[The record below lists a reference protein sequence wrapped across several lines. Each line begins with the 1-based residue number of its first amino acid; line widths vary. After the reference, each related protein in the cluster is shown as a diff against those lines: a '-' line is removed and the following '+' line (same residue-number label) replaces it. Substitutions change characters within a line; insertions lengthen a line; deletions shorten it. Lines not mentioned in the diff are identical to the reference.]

1 MQPYFFPH
9 FGHFALIAATDRW
22 VVFDITQYTPKTW
35 MSRNRILHPVN
46 GWQYVN
52 VPLNAAS
59 MSIRTCEAR
68 VLDRIA
74 AGDRV
79 LRQISHY
86 RKRAPYYSSVLG
98 LIDDAFQNARD
109 ESLVALNVSA
119 LVSICTYLGLSFN
132 YQICSEMDLDIPSEI
147 GPGGWAPMI
156 ASRMGAGK
164 YINPVG
170 GKKLFDP
177 TQFEA
182 MGIALGF
189 LEVELFEYATPG
201 YTFEPGLS
209 IIDVMMWNSPD
220 RIRNALQSLS
230 AVSWCVC

>member
-35 MSRNRILHPVN
+35 MSRNRILHPVK

-52 VPLNAAS
+52 VPLNSAS
-59 MSIRTCEAR
+59 MSIKTCEAR
-68 VLDRIA
+68 VLDRVA
-74 AGDRV
+74 AGDRL

-86 RKRAPYYSSVLG
+86 HKRAPYFSSVVG
-98 LIDDAFQNARD
+98 LIYDAFQNARD

-119 LVSICTYLGLSFN
+119 LVSTCLYLGLSFD
-132 YQICSEMDLDIPSEI
+132 YQICSEMDIEIPSEI
-147 GPGGWAPMI
+147 GPGDWAPMI
-156 ASRMGAGK
+156 ASRMGAAK
-164 YINPVG
+164 YVNPVG
-170 GKKLFDP
+170 GKTLFDP
-177 TQFEA
+177 TKFEA
-182 MGIALGF
+182 LGIALGF
-189 LEVELFEYATPG
+189 LEVDLFEYATPG
-201 YTFEPGLS
+201 YTFEPSLS